1 VFSFFLVLKY
11 DFIKCINFTRIAAE
25 TQQVM
30 TSQIRSHIEYLY
42 RLIIFLCLFCMG
54 EGRWMGKRGGK
65 GKGVGGECLLHL
77 LWGDKYAHGVC
88 PFVRMSVVSFCL
100 FVSKMEF
107 DT

>member
-1 VFSFFLVLKY
+1 VDGL
-11 DFIKCINFTRIAAE
+11 
-25 TQQVM
+25 
-30 TSQIRSHIEYLY
+30 
-42 RLIIFLCLFCMG
+42 G

-77 LWGDKYAHGVC
+77 LWGDKYARGVC
-88 PFVRMSVVSFCL
+88 PFVRMSVVSLCP